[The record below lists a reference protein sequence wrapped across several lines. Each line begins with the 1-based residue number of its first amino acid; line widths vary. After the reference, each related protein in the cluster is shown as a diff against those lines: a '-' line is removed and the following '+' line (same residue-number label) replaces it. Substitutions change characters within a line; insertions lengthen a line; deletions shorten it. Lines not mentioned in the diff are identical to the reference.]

1 MATIRK
7 RGKSYQIRVSD
18 GYDVRGNQKV
28 RTMTWT
34 PDEKMSEK
42 QIEKELN
49 RQAVLFEDK
58 VKSQQIANKN
68 IKFEAF
74 AKQWFKEYAE
84 IHLKPRTLAEMY
96 KREERVYDAIGHLR
110 IDRITK
116 YQIST
121 FINSLAE
128 PGVNKRTGGGL
139 SSKSRINYLNFISDV
154 LEYAVDLQIISEN
167 PARGIKIKRDD
178 KSEKKIYTLD
188 QTQYFIDHL
197 DGVQL
202 QFQLMCLLAI
212 FGGFRLE
219 ELLGFEW
226 KDLDFENSLISVRRV
241 SLYAKGRGVFTD
253 TPKTKTSLRTSKLP
267 NDLMQKLKSLRI
279 WQLEQRLALG
289 DQWVDSDRLFIG
301 WDGKPL
307 HPNSPCKQLQNYCKR
322 IGLPCYGMHSFRHL
336 HASILIA
343 NGIDVQTVS
352 SDLGHA
358 QTSTTLNIYTHAF
371 AEAKAKVSETLSN
384 TLSITKTKVK

>member
-28 RTMTWT
+28 RTMSWT

-49 RQAVLFEDK
+49 RQAVLFEEK
-58 VKSQQIANKN
+58 VKSRQIASKN
-68 IKFEAF
+68 VKFEAF

-96 KREERVYDAIGHLR
+96 KREERVYAAIGHLR

-139 SSKSRINYLNFISDV
+139 SSKSRINYLSFISDV
-154 LEYAVDLQIISEN
+154 LQYAVDLEIIGSN

-178 KSEKKIYTLD
+178 KTERRIYSTD
-188 QTQYFIDHL
+188 QIQTIIENLVDEPI
-197 DGVQL
+197 
-202 QFQLMCLLAI
+202 QFQVMCLLAI
-212 FGGFRLE
+212 FGGFRTE
-219 ELLGFEW
+219 EILGFEW
-226 KDLDFENSLISVRRV
+226 SDVDFENRLISVRRV
-241 SLYAKGRGVFTD
+241 SLYTTGKGVFTD
-253 TPKTKTSLRTSKLP
+253 TPKTQGSIRTSKLP
-267 NDLMQKLKSLRI
+267 QNVLAKLHRLRI
-279 WQLEQRLALG
+279 SQLEQRLKIG
-289 DQWVDSDRLFIG
+289 DQWIDNNRLMTT
-301 WDGKPL
+301 WNGKPL
-307 HPNSPCKQLQNYCKR
+307 HPNTPPKQLRSFCDK
-322 IGLPCYGMHSFRHL
+322 IPLPCYGMHSFRHF
-336 HASILIA
+336 HASFLIA
-343 NGIDVQTVS
+343 RGFDVGTVS
-352 SDLGHA
+352 ADLGHS
-358 QTSTTLNIYTHAF
+358 QKSTTLNIYTHDF
-371 AEAKAKVSETLSN
+371 EQQRAKISEVFTESLTL
-384 TLSITKTKVK
+384 